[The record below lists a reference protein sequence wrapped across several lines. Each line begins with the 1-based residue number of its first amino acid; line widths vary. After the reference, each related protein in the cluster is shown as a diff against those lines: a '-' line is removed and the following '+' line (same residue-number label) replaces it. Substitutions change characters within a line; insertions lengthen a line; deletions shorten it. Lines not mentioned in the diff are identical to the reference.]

1 MQGKAHRDGPG
12 ALIYR
17 VYRTGAS
24 CGRMSDDVLSQ
35 RHDVLSE
42 WFELL
47 PIFFIVLPVSLPE
60 LTQPPIAWEHS
71 GYAC

>member
-1 MQGKAHRDGPG
+1 M
-12 ALIYR
+12 
-17 VYRTGAS
+17 YRTGAS

-47 PIFFIVLPVSLPE
+47 PIFFVVLPVSLPE
-60 LTQPPIAWEHS
+60 LT
-71 GYAC
+71 